1 MIDKAL
7 SGMFKVVTDE
17 AANNPAFGKK
27 LEESLAKF
35 GQDLAE
41 RRMAERSVEGFHP
54 FIEYKKG
61 TPGEFEARLLKFDAK
76 ELRVLI
82 QKHGLDPANLLKG
95 KGAKKA
101 LATHILE
108 AAKKRSERDAKLF
121 EY

>member
-1 MIDKAL
+1 VIDRAL

-17 AANNPAFGKK
+17 AVNNPAFGKK

-35 GQDLAE
+35 GQELAE

-54 FIEYKKG
+54 FIEFKKG
-61 TPGEFEARLLKFDAK
+61 TPEEFEGRLMKFDAK

-101 LATHILE
+101 LVAHVLE
-108 AAKKRSERDAKLF
+108 AARKRSERDAKLF

>member
-7 SGMFKVVTDE
+7 SSMFKVVTEE

-41 RRMAERSVEGFHP
+41 RRLAERSIEGFHP
-54 FIEYKKG
+54 HIEYKKSAA
-61 TPGEFEARLLKFDAK
+61 EFGARLAKFDAT

-82 QKHGLDPANLLKG
+82 ERHGLDPANTLKG
-95 KGAKKA
+95 KGARKV
-101 LATHILE
+101 LAAHVL
-108 AAKKRSERDAKLF
+108 AAVQKRAERDAKLF